1 MKSSYAGR
9 IFSDQEISE
18 IAGGD
23 SNRIAEWVQETAKE
37 RNVFVRQMTSD
48 TFARAVSRLS
58 DANTDLDHIEQL
70 LIVLNRSRIITPS
83 QRNLLQVRYL
93 RSYRR

>member
-1 MKSSYAGR
+1 MKSSYESP

-23 SNRIAEWVQETAKE
+23 SRRIAEWVQATAKE

-48 TFARAVSRLS
+48 KFARAVSRLS
-58 DANTDLDHIEQL
+58 DANTDLDHIERL
-70 LIVLNRSRIITPS
+70 LIILNRSRIITPS